1 MICPKCGKDNK
12 DVYRFCVMCG
22 TKLEMPPERPEA
34 YSMPPEDNMVKELDL
49 NGFENEETMDLDD
62 KAAFENDETVMLD
75 DFTAFENDETVMLDD
90 FTAFENDETVILDD
104 VEAFENDETVIL
116 DDVAAFEND
125 ETVMLVDDR
134 AFENDE
140 TVILDEQ
147 EAPSFHFRSIYKEEP
162 APPAPAYTAPPAKDD
177 MAYIEHLR
185 RLKELLDDG
194 IITEDEFR
202 RKKAQ
207 ILGI

>member
-75 DFTAFENDETVMLDD
+75 DFTAFENDETV
-90 FTAFENDETVILDD
+90 ILDD
-104 VEAFENDETVIL
+104 VAAFENDETVIL

-125 ETVMLVDDR
+125 ETVMLVDDK

-194 IITEDEFR
+194 IITEDEFK